1 MTINSTIKNELICLR
16 RIKMR
21 RTYLLLLT
29 ALLILGLISAC
40 AQADESVLVVATDAT
55 FPPFEFVDETT
66 REIIGFDIDLMNAI
80 AERADLNINYQ
91 NVSWD
96 PLLAG
101 MADCQYDMAI
111 SAMTITAERAQVFSF
126 SDPYINAGQ
135 IVAVAFGNDTINGPD
150 DLPGTTIGAQIG
162 TTGAMEAEAIPGA
175 TTRVYDT
182 YELAFLDLANGQIDA
197 VIADYPTAVAFVN
210 QNADRLMVVGEVFTD
225 ESYGIA
231 FCMGN
236 DELIDQ
242 VNAALAELRAEGF
255 IDELVLTWYGDAE

>member
-1 MTINSTIKNELICLR
+1 MR
-16 RIKMR
+16 QQFRI
-21 RTYLLLLT
+21 LSI
-29 ALLILGLISAC
+29 AFIALGLLAAC
-40 AQADESVLVVATDAT
+40 AQAEDGALVVATDAT
-55 FPPFEFVDETT
+55 FPPFEFVDESTK
-66 REIIGFDIDLMNAI
+66 EIIGFDIDLMNAI
-80 AERADLNINYQ
+80 AERADLLINYQ

-111 SAMTITAERAQVFSF
+111 SAMTITAERAEVFSF

-135 IVAVAFGNDTINGPD
+135 IVAVAIDNDTIGGSD
-150 DLPGTTIGAQIG
+150 DLVGATIGAQIG
-162 TTGAMEAEAIPGA
+162 TTGAMEAEAIAGA
-175 TTRVYDT
+175 SAKVYDT

-210 QNADRLMVVGEVFTD
+210 QNTARLKVVGEVFTD

-231 FCMGN
+231 FCKGN
-236 DELIDQ
+236 EELIAQ
-242 VNAALAELRAEGF
+242 VNAALGELKSEGF